1 MTETHNHGF
10 RVLGVAVEGSFGL
23 CSAIAH
29 LYFKSCGKYG
39 FLKQPDYVEK
49 NRTKLPGLR
58 VKCED
63 TDLVFL
69 AALHPGDLRH
79 WRETLKGCT
88 ETRREQLGL
97 LQKLAALPRW
107 STNIFTPRM
116 HSEFHDSLMDCLA
129 LALSPSHSS
138 VRPPRYHYGYS
149 LGKAH
154 HADPADSGQ
163 RRFPAGLITQF
174 VLLFS
179 SSLPVTYQ
187 SIS

>member
-116 HSEFHDSLMDCLA
+116 HGLSCSCFVPVPLLCPPSPLSLWLQPWEG
-129 LALSPSHSS
+129 PSC
-138 VRPPRYHYGYS
+138 
-149 LGKAH
+149 
-154 HADPADSGQ
+154 
-163 RRFPAGLITQF
+163 
-174 VLLFS
+174 
-179 SSLPVTYQ
+179 
-187 SIS
+187 